1 MEAPVPIT
9 FLVAATVAAL
19 PIPDGAALTS
29 AIAARDKAVFGLLF
43 DGCDPAAMAAYIAP
57 DFEMYH
63 DKGGVVARSRADFIA
78 DYAKSC
84 EAKKAPDAWRSRRE
98 LVAASL
104 NVHPVPGFGAIEDG
118 EHVFYE
124 RRGDGPER
132 KAGTARFTQL
142 WALTADGWQLSRVFS
157 YGHKAAD

>member
-1 MEAPVPIT
+1 MALLIAA
-9 FLVAATVAAL
+9 FAAVASTAA
-19 PIPDGAALTS
+19 IPEGAALTS

-43 DGCDPAAMAAYIAP
+43 DGCDPAAMAAYIAQ

-63 DKGGVVARSRADFIA
+63 DKGGVVARNRAEFIA

-98 LVAASL
+98 LVLASL

-118 EHVFYE
+118 EHLFFE
-124 RRGDGPER
+124 RRGDGPDH

-142 WALTADGWQLSRVFS
+142 WQLTPDGWQLSRVFS
-157 YGHKAAD
+157 YGHKAAQ

>member
-1 MEAPVPIT
+1 MPIA
-9 FLVAATVAAL
+9 LLIAAAAAML
-19 PIPDGAALTS
+19 PIPDGAALTD
-29 AIAARDKAVFGLLF
+29 AIAARDKAVFELLF
-43 DGCDPAAMAAYIAP
+43 TSCDPVAMAGYIAP

-63 DKGGVVARSRADFIA
+63 DKGGVVARNRADFIA

-98 LVAASL
+98 LVPASL
-104 NVHPVPGFGAIEDG
+104 NVHPVPGYGAIEDG
-118 EHVFYE
+118 EHIFYE

-142 WALTADGWQLSRVFS
+142 WQLTPAGWQLSRVFS
-157 YGHKAAD
+157 YAHKAAE